1 MRPVNLIP
9 PESRRGQSAP
19 LRSGPL
25 PYIAVGV
32 LVALL
37 LGVTALVLT
46 GNEISDHKAD
56 IARLEAEDEVAT
68 ARAEKLSAF
77 TQFRTLREQRIL
89 TVASLAD
96 SRFDWQ
102 RVMQELALI
111 LPSDVWLTELTA
123 SASAESGVEGGEGSL
138 RGAVAG
144 PALEMKG
151 CAVGHEAVAGFVTDL
166 RDIDGV
172 TRVGVQSSE
181 LPGPETAGGG
191 EAGGTA
197 GEGACEGRQDVA
209 TFGITV
215 AFDAAPV
222 PLSSAAPALPSATE
236 QAQTTSDETSSKEG
250 SEEGS
255 GNGEE
260 ENAEGSP
267 AEG

>member
-9 PESRRGQSAP
+9 PESRRGQGAP

-25 PYIAVGV
+25 PYVALAV
-32 LVALL
+32 LVAVL

-56 IARLEAEDEVAT
+56 LARVEAEDEVAA

-77 TQFRTLREQRIL
+77 TQFRTMREQRIT

-102 RVMQELALI
+102 RVMEELALI

-123 SASAESGVEGGEGSL
+123 SASAESGVEGGEGTL
-138 RGAVAG
+138 RGAIPG
-144 PALEMKG
+144 PALELKG
-151 CAVGHEAVAGFVTDL
+151 CGVGHEAVAGFVTDL

-181 LPGPETAGGG
+181 LPTPEATGAG
-191 EAGGTA
+191 AV
-197 GEGACEGRQDVA
+197 GEGACEGRDDFA

-222 PLSSAAPALPSATE
+222 PLSSAAPLPLPSASE
-236 QAQTTSDETSSKEG
+236 QAQTTSSETSSKEG
-250 SEEGS
+250 SEEGEES
-255 GNGEE
+255 SE